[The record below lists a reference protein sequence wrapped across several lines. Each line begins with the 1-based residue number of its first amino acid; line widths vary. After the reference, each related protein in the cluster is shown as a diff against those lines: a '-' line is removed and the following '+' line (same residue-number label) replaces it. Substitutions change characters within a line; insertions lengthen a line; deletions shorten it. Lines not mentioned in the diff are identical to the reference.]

1 MDSVEDSSL
10 LIQLIED
17 HSLSIFPQFYETELP
32 DRFSYSICKG
42 RIGVLVDNSPTGI
55 VAPTSLFSFFE
66 STEDLYMRWNIGSF
80 FRMLRFLAM
89 LISVFLTPFYVAVV
103 TYHYEIIPTPL
114 LISLGQS
121 RANVPFPPIFEAIL
135 LELLIELLREAGAR
149 LPTKVGQTMGIVGG
163 IVVGTAAVQA
173 GLTSN
178 ILIIF
183 ITLSALASLTVPS
196 YLMGTTIRILR
207 FPMILLAGLLGI
219 IGIMLGSCFI
229 IIHLLKL
236 TSLGRPYLTPI
247 YPFNW
252 QDLNKTLFR
261 FPHHMD
267 SKRSISSRLKDLYRF
282 SKEKVKKK
290 KDIDE

>member
-1 MDSVEDSSL
+1 
-10 LIQLIED
+10 
-17 HSLSIFPQFYETELP
+17 
-32 DRFSYSICKG
+32 
-42 RIGVLVDNSPTGI
+42 
-55 VAPTSLFSFFE
+55 
-66 STEDLYMRWNIGSF
+66 MRWNIGSF

-163 IVVGTAAVQA
+163 VVVGTAAVQA

-183 ITLSALASLTVPS
+183 VTLSALASFT
-196 YLMGTTIRILR
+196 
-207 FPMILLAGLLGI
+207 
-219 IGIMLGSCFI
+219 
-229 IIHLLKL
+229 
-236 TSLGRPYLTPI
+236 
-247 YPFNW
+247 
-252 QDLNKTLFR
+252 DLST
-261 FPHHMD
+261 
-267 SKRSISSRLKDLYRF
+267 
-282 SKEKVKKK
+282 
-290 KDIDE
+290 

>member
-149 LPTKVGQTMGIVGG
+149 GHI
-163 IVVGTAAVQA
+163 
-173 GLTSN
+173 
-178 ILIIF
+178 
-183 ITLSALASLTVPS
+183 
-196 YLMGTTIRILR
+196 
-207 FPMILLAGLLGI
+207 
-219 IGIMLGSCFI
+219 
-229 IIHLLKL
+229 
-236 TSLGRPYLTPI
+236 
-247 YPFNW
+247 
-252 QDLNKTLFR
+252 
-261 FPHHMD
+261 
-267 SKRSISSRLKDLYRF
+267 
-282 SKEKVKKK
+282 
-290 KDIDE
+290 